1 MLWLIGLMAVGTIGT
16 AAYRTVWIANRL
28 ARADVAGT

>member
-1 MLWLIGLMAVGTIGT
+1 MAVGTIGT

-28 ARADVAGT
+28 ERADASGAT